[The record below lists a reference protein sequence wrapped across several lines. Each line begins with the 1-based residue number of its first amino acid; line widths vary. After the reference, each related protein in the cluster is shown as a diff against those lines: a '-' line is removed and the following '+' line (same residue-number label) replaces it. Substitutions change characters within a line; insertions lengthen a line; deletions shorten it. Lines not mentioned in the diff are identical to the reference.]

1 MSGIGIFGIL
11 CEAKTVENLV
21 RKTESGPLHPAVCN
35 RWANHDGLH
44 RQTRGADFAVLH
56 EFGEDEVAL
65 PDVNDAK
72 RKEMAVSKKGNQ

>member
-1 MSGIGIFGIL
+1 M
-11 CEAKTVENLV
+11 KTVENLA

-44 RQTRGADFAVLH
+44 RTTDTKTFVVLH
-56 EFGEDEVAL
+56 EFGEDEIAL